1 MAITGVWLAHR
12 WYVRQTDAPGRFVER
27 IPLGLG
33 PGMYRASVNKYYV
46 DDLYQLVWA
55 RGGVLVSNALW
66 WFDAKVIDGAVN
78 GAGWLAST
86 VGGGL
91 RKVQT
96 GRVENYGLGIA
107 AGLAIV
113 VLVFATV
120 VR

>member
-1 MAITGVWLAHR
+1 
-12 WYVRQTDAPGRFVER
+12 
-27 IPLGLG
+27 
-33 PGMYRASVNKYYV
+33 MYRASVNKYYL
-46 DDLYQLVWA
+46 DDIYGLVFA

-66 WFDAKVIDGAVN
+66 WFDARVIDGAVN
-78 GAGWLAST
+78 GAGWLART
-86 VGGGL
+86 IGGGL

-113 VLVFATV
+113 LIVFATV

>member
-1 MAITGVWLAHR
+1 
-12 WYVRQTDAPGRFVER
+12 
-27 IPLGLG
+27 
-33 PGMYRASVNKYYV
+33 MYRASLNKYYL
-46 DDLYQLVWA
+46 DDIYVLVFA
-55 RGGVLVSNALW
+55 RGGVLLSNALW

-86 VGGGL
+86 AGSGL
-91 RKVQT
+91 RKIQT

-113 VLVFATV
+113 LLVYATV

>member
-1 MAITGVWLAHR
+1 VQRPQSAE
-12 WYVRQTDAPGRFVER
+12 RFVER

-46 DDLYQLVWA
+46 DDIYGLVFA
-55 RGGVLVSNALW
+55 RGGVLVSEALW

-78 GAGWLAST
+78 GAGWLSNR
-86 VGGGL
+86 VGGAL

-96 GRVENYGLGIA
+96 GRVENYGLGMA
-107 AGLAIV
+107 AGLAV
-113 VLVFATV
+113 VLLIYATV